1 MSLYDMEPG
10 KNGKALQEELD
21 KEAQESYFDFPA
33 VNYDDQRFIDPDGRP
48 WGKPIGRQSFP
59 WHYRSQQSPSR
70 EPTTPVQNWSRR
82 FTVKPMST
90 ELPQE
95 VIDDITAIV
104 AGNKPV
110 DRSVTGSI
118 PGPSDW
124 DFENLNQPNYQ
135 QTTLFTIEG
144 LGDKVA
150 GLGDFLADLGARA
163 WGMVFPG
170 RREEEERREARAY
183 QRRLISP
190 PPPPQK
196 RKRIPARPTGPH
208 LASQAMHKALAIMAE
223 RYGVSKEEVREDAG
237 RDRNT
242 ARELQ
247 QTAQEVLR
255 EMQANWKASRRD
267 SERRARAVQ
276 AEINSV
282 SKPAARDPR
291 QVMNRLGQMIVRL
304 MKENNVPVNRR
315 NIRQLADIASRQWVA
330 DKTNKMREQKGIA
343 ARAQRAEVAAAQAQ
357 RHIQRMWRRR

>member
-1 MSLYDMEPG
+1 MSLYDVEPG

-21 KEAQESYFDFPA
+21 KEAQESHFDFPA
-33 VNYDDQRFIDPDGRP
+33 VNYDDKRFIDPSGRP

-70 EPTTPVQNWSRR
+70 EPETPVQNWSRR

-110 DRSVTGSI
+110 DRSVTGSL
-118 PGPSDW
+118 PGPNDW

-144 LGDKVA
+144 LADKVT
-150 GLGDFLADLGARA
+150 GLGDFLAELGAKA
-163 WGMVFPG
+163 WEMVFPG
-170 RREEEERREARAY
+170 RKEHEEAAEY
-183 QRRLISP
+183 QRRLINP
-190 PPPPQK
+190 PAVG
-196 RKRIPARPTGPH
+196 RKIAIPKRPTGPR
-208 LASQAMHKALAIMAE
+208 LASQAMARALTIMAE
-223 RYGVSKEEVREDAG
+223 RYGASTKEVREDAG

-247 QTAQEVLR
+247 KTAQEVLR
-255 EMQANWKASRRD
+255 EMQSSWRESRRD
-267 SERRARAVQ
+267 SERKAKAVQ
-276 AEINSV
+276 TEINSV
-282 SKPAARDPR
+282 AAARDPKR
-291 QVMNRLGQMIVRL
+291 VMNRLGQMIVQM
-304 MKENNVPVNRR
+304 MKQNNIPVNQR
-315 NIRQLADIASRQWVA
+315 NIRQLSDIASRQWVA

-343 ARAQRAEVAAAQAQ
+343 VRAQKAEYAARQAQ
-357 RHIQRMWRRR
+357 LHLQRMRHQRR